1 MKIQVGGNSIVI
13 GCTPAGKQ
21 ALKAG
26 NLTPRQRQF
35 MLLLDEQSQ
44 LCEQAIAQ
52 LLPKLDLEAL
62 VAKGLI
68 TTVPSLSE
76 LGHPALS
83 AALPPIVPPDK
94 PAIPS
99 TTKPHLKNLVNF
111 LDAYAGA
118 KPPVLSANPAP
129 TRTRHVPKIPAVMP
143 PKAVEAP
150 SEDIV
155 IVQSLLDN

>member
-62 VAKGLI
+62 VA
-68 TTVPSLSE
+68 
-76 LGHPALS
+76 
-83 AALPPIVPPDK
+83 
-94 PAIPS
+94 
-99 TTKPHLKNLVNF
+99 
-111 LDAYAGA
+111 
-118 KPPVLSANPAP
+118 
-129 TRTRHVPKIPAVMP
+129 
-143 PKAVEAP
+143 
-150 SEDIV
+150 
-155 IVQSLLDN
+155 